1 MRYFL
6 RLGENRAAFV
16 PSACAIRRPLH
27 ASPSHFAFTCAPR
40 LDRMA
45 FSATQIRRGMVL
57 VFEGD
62 PCRVVEFRHHTPGNL
77 RAMVQAKL
85 KNLRTGSS
93 FEHRFRAADT
103 IEKADMETHELEFLY
118 QGGDSYH
125 FMNTQN
131 YDQLEMDEETLGDA
145 APWMQSGLKIL
156 AEYYNGRPIGIQL
169 PNSMV
174 FEVVDTAPVV
184 RGATKTAS
192 SKPAKLENGVTVNVP
207 EFIESG
213 TRIRVNPN
221 TGEYLDRA
229 KD

>member
-1 MRYFL
+1 
-6 RLGENRAAFV
+6 
-16 PSACAIRRPLH
+16 
-27 ASPSHFAFTCAPR
+27 
-40 LDRMA
+40 MA
-45 FSATQIRRGMVL
+45 MPATQIRRGMVL

-62 PCRVVEFRHHTPGNL
+62 PCRVIEFRHHTPGNL

-85 KNLRTGSS
+85 KPLRTGAN

-103 IEKADMETHELEFLY
+103 IEKASMETHELEFLY
-118 QGGDSYH
+118 KGGDTYH
-125 FMNTQN
+125 FMNSEN
-131 YDQLEMDEETLGDA
+131 YDQLEMDDEALGDA
-145 APWMQSGLKIL
+145 AQWMQPGMKIL

-174 FEVVDTAPVV
+174 LEIVDTAPVV

-207 EFIESG
+207 EFIDVG

-221 TGEYLDRA
+221 VGESLERA

>member
-1 MRYFL
+1 
-6 RLGENRAAFV
+6 
-16 PSACAIRRPLH
+16 
-27 ASPSHFAFTCAPR
+27 
-40 LDRMA
+40 MA
-45 FSATQIRRGMVL
+45 LTATQIRRGMVL

-62 PCRVVEFRHHTPGNL
+62 PCRIIEFRHHTPGNL

-103 IEKADMETHELEFLY
+103 IEKASMETRELEFLY

-125 FMNTQN
+125 FMNS
-131 YDQLEMDEETLGDA
+131 EALGDA
-145 APWMQSGLKIL
+145 APWMQPGMKIL
-156 AEYYNGRPIGIQL
+156 AEYYDGKPIGIQL
-169 PNSMV
+169 PNSLTLEIV
-174 FEVVDTAPVV
+174 ETAPVV

-207 EFIESG
+207 EFVEQG
-213 TRIRVNPN
+213 TRIRVNPS
-221 TGEYLDRA
+221 TSEYLDRA

>member
-1 MRYFL
+1 
-6 RLGENRAAFV
+6 
-16 PSACAIRRPLH
+16 
-27 ASPSHFAFTCAPR
+27 
-40 LDRMA
+40 MA
-45 FSATQIRRGMVL
+45 VTATQIRRGMVI

-62 PCRVVEFRHHTPGNL
+62 PCRIVEFRHHTPGNL

-103 IEKADMETHELEFLY
+103 ITKADMETVELEFMY

-125 FMNTQN
+125 FMNTGN
-131 YDQLEMDEETLGDA
+131 YDQLEMDEEALGDS
-145 APWMQSGLKIL
+145 APWMQPGMKIL
-156 AEYYNGRPIGIQL
+156 AEYYNGNPIGIQL
-169 PNSMV
+169 PNSLV
-174 FEVVDTAPVV
+174 FEIVDTAPVV

-207 EFIESG
+207 EFVESG
-213 TRIRVNPN
+213 TRIRVNPS